1 MLIARSKSAEEWK
14 TIVSAIS
21 TIVEEA
27 TFEATS
33 EGISF
38 RGMDPSHVA
47 LIDVQ
52 LFNSAFEYYKCDG
65 SIRFAVRVDEFLKLL
80 KRAGKEDSI
89 EVSIGGAGAV
99 GESMRERREEEVKE
113 VEVEE
118 EEEEEV
124 TALEGTKEKEMV
136 ALASDES
143 MLSIKMVSK
152 YTRQYKMRLIESTSS
167 STPLPKITFNT
178 KVIMKMAQFV
188 EALKDV
194 EIVSDYIT
202 MRCDGSMLQL
212 IGKGD
217 SGDAV
222 ITFKN
227 GDEGIE
233 EMISNGESNATYS
246 LEYLG
251 SIVKAVDN
259 ADSIAIEYSTRMPLR
274 LEFKMPYMCRIYF
287 YLAPRVET

>member
-1 MLIARSKSAEEWK
+1 MLMAKSRSAEEWK
-14 TIVSAIS
+14 AVVSAIS

-52 LFNSAFEYYKCDG
+52 LLNSAFEHYMCDG

-80 KRAGKEDSI
+80 KRAGKDDSI
-89 EVSIGGAGAV
+89 EISIGYAGTESRRKGEV
-99 GESMRERREEEVKE
+99 GEREREREE
-113 VEVEE
+113 VEAVEE
-118 EEEEEV
+118 GSMEE
-124 TALEGTKEKEMV
+124 GEKGETV
-136 ALASDES
+136 AITTDES
-143 MLSIKMVSK
+143 MLSIKMVGK

-178 KVIMKMAQFV
+178 RVVMSMSQFV

-202 MRCDGSMLQL
+202 MRCDGSTLQF

-217 SGDAV
+217 SGDAM
-222 ITFKN
+222 IAFNK
-227 GDEGIE
+227 GDEGVE
-233 EMISNGESNATYS
+233 EMISNGESSATYS

-251 SIVKAVDN
+251 SVVKAVDN
-259 ADSIAIEYSTRMPLR
+259 AESVVVEYSTRMPLR

-287 YLAPRVET
+287 YLAPRVEG

>member
-1 MLIARSKSAEEWK
+1 MLIARSRSAEEWK
-14 TIVSAIS
+14 TVVSAIS

-52 LFNSAFEYYKCDG
+52 LLNSAFEHYICDG

-80 KRAGKEDSI
+80 KRAGKDDSI
-89 EVSIGGAGAV
+89 EISIGKV
-99 GESMRERREEEVKE
+99 GRVEGKEGIGEGIEEGEAASAREREE
-113 VEVEE
+113 
-118 EEEEEV
+118 
-124 TALEGTKEKEMV
+124 AV
-136 ALASDES
+136 ALTAAEEN
-143 MLSIKMVSK
+143 MLTIKMVSK
-152 YTRQYKMRLIESTSS
+152 YTREYKMRLIESTSS
-167 STPLPKITFNT
+167 STPLPKISFNT
-178 KVIMKMAQFV
+178 RVMMKMGSFI

-202 MRCDGSMLQL
+202 IKCNDSILQFT
-212 IGKGD
+212 GKGD
-217 SGDAV
+217 TGGAI
-222 ITFKN
+222 ITFKQ

-233 EMISNGESNATYS
+233 EMNSKGESSATYS

-251 SIVKAVDN
+251 GIVKAVDN
-259 ADSIAIEYSTRMPLR
+259 AESVVIEYSTRMPLR
-274 LEFKMPYMCRIYF
+274 LEFKMPYMCKIYF
-287 YLAPRVET
+287 YLAPRVES

>member
-1 MLIARSKSAEEWK
+1 MLMARSKSAEEWK
-14 TIVSAIS
+14 AVVSAIS

-52 LFNSAFEYYKCDG
+52 LLNSAFEHYLCDG

-80 KRAGKEDSI
+80 KRAGKDDSI
-89 EVSIGGAGAV
+89 EISIGKIVV
-99 GESMRERREEEVKE
+99 GVEGREGRGEGIEEKGEVAEGREEEAVA
-113 VEVEE
+113 VTSAEE
-118 EEEEEV
+118 N
-124 TALEGTKEKEMV
+124 L
-136 ALASDES
+136 
-143 MLSIKMVSK
+143 LSIKMVSK

-167 STPLPKITFNT
+167 STPLPKISFNT
-178 KVIMKMAQFV
+178 KVVMKMGSFI

-202 MRCDGSMLQL
+202 MRCNGNTLQL

-217 SGDAV
+217 SGDAI
-222 ITFKN
+222 ITFKQ

-233 EMISNGESNATYS
+233 EMNSNGESSATYS

-251 SIVKAVDN
+251 GVVKAVDN
-259 ADSIAIEYSTRMPLR
+259 AESVVIEYSTRMPLR
-274 LEFKMPYMCRIYF
+274 LEFKMPYMCKIYF
-287 YLAPRVET
+287 YLAPRVES

>member
-1 MLIARSKSAEEWK
+1 MLIAKSKSAEEWK

-52 LFNSAFEYYKCDG
+52 LLNSAFEYYRCDG

-80 KRAGKEDSI
+80 KRAGKDDSI
-89 EVSIGGAGAV
+89 EVSIGSTGAV
-99 GESMRERREEEVKE
+99 AEGEGEGESNMERG
-113 VEVEE
+113 
-118 EEEEEV
+118 EEV
-124 TALEGTKEKEMV
+124 TAVEEKEMV
-136 ALASDES
+136 ALTSDENT
-143 MLSIKMVSK
+143 LSIRMVNN

-167 STPLPKITFNT
+167 STPLPKISFNT
-178 KVIMKMAQFV
+178 KVVMKMAQFV

-202 MRCDGSMLQL
+202 MRCDGNTLQL

-217 SGDAV
+217 SGDAL
-222 ITFKN
+222 ITFKK
-227 GDEGIE
+227 GDEGVE
-233 EMISNGESNATYS
+233 EISSNGESSATYS

-259 ADSIAIEYSTRMPLR
+259 AENIVIEYSTRMPLR
-274 LEFKMPYMCRIYF
+274 LEFKMPLCRIYF
-287 YLAPRVET
+287 YLAPRVEG

>member
-52 LFNSAFEYYKCDG
+52 LLNSAFEYYKCDG

-99 GESMRERREEEVKE
+99 GESRRERGEE
-113 VEVEE
+113 EVEE
-118 EEEEEV
+118 EEEGEV
-124 TALEGTKEKEMV
+124 TALEESKEKEMV

-178 KVIMKMAQFV
+178 KVVMKMAQFI

-222 ITFKN
+222 ITFNK
-227 GDEGIE
+227 GDEGVE
-233 EMISNGESNATYS
+233 EMSSNGESNATYS

-259 ADSIAIEYSTRMPLR
+259 ADSIVIEYSTRMPLR

-287 YLAPRVET
+287 YLAPRVEA

>member
-1 MLIARSKSAEEWK
+1 MLMARSKSAEEWK
-14 TIVSAIS
+14 AVVSAIS

-52 LFNSAFEYYKCDG
+52 LLNSAFEHYLCDG

-80 KRAGKEDSI
+80 KRAGKDDSI
-89 EVSIGGAGAV
+89 EISIGKIV
-99 GESMRERREEEVKE
+99 GVEGREGRGEGIEEKGEVAEGREEEAVA
-113 VEVEE
+113 VTSAEE
-118 EEEEEV
+118 N
-124 TALEGTKEKEMV
+124 L
-136 ALASDES
+136 
-143 MLSIKMVSK
+143 LSIKMVSK

-167 STPLPKITFNT
+167 STPLPKISFNT
-178 KVIMKMAQFV
+178 KVVMKMGSFI

-202 MRCDGSMLQL
+202 MRCNGNTLQL

-217 SGDAV
+217 SGDAI
-222 ITFKN
+222 ITFKQ

-233 EMISNGESNATYS
+233 EMNSNGESSATYS

-251 SIVKAVDN
+251 GVVKAVDN
-259 ADSIAIEYSTRMPLR
+259 AESVVIEYSTRMPLR
-274 LEFKMPYMCRIYF
+274 LEFKMPYMCKIYF
-287 YLAPRVET
+287 YLAPRVES

>member
-1 MLIARSKSAEEWK
+1 MLMAKSRSAEEWK
-14 TIVSAIS
+14 AVVSAIS

-52 LFNSAFEYYKCDG
+52 LLNSAFEHYMCDG
-65 SIRFAVRVDEFLKLL
+65 SIRFTVRVDEFLKLL
-80 KRAGKEDSI
+80 KRAGKDDSI
-89 EVSIGGAGAV
+89 EISIGYAGT
-99 GESMRERREEEVKE
+99 ESRRKGKVSESKGG
-113 VEVEE
+113 
-118 EEEEEV
+118 EEV
-124 TALEGTKEKEMV
+124 TAVEEGSMEEGEKGETV
-136 ALASDES
+136 AITADES

-178 KVIMKMAQFV
+178 RVVMSMSQFV

-202 MRCDGSMLQL
+202 MRCDGSTLQF

-217 SGDAV
+217 SGDAM
-222 ITFKN
+222 ITFNK
-227 GDEGIE
+227 GDEGVE
-233 EMISNGESNATYS
+233 EMISNGESSATYS

-251 SIVKAVDN
+251 SVVKAVDN
-259 ADSIAIEYSTRMPLR
+259 AESVVVEYSTRMPLR

-287 YLAPRVET
+287 YLAPRVEG